1 MSLYSAI
8 QFISV
13 SFLYNI
19 ASNFGDFQ
27 VSFDPDSSLI
37 DTDIF
42 LVSLHWLARD
52 IATGSFQ

>member
-27 VSFDPDSSLI
+27 VSLDLDLSMI
-37 DTDIF
+37 DAD
-42 LVSLHWLARD
+42 LAPVSLH
-52 IATGSFQ
+52 